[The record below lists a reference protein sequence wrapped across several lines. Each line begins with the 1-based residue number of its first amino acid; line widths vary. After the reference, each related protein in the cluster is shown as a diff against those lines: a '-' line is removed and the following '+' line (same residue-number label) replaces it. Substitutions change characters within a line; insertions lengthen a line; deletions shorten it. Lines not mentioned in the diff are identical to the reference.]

1 MSINPKLWIS
11 AMTVTLL
18 ASLWLILGKPVQVAA
33 APLANSSSNS
43 CLTCHEDR
51 YYLHDTG
58 RYYCMTERA
67 DRCVNCHQ
75 GNPAAID
82 EAASHLGL
90 IAHPQENNGEK
101 CLQCH
106 AQDVQVRLEK
116 LASAADNKTVVQTIP
131 YTLTK
136 DSTGTFP
143 VTSGSTPFI
152 ENVSW
157 LAGAITLFGLWL
169 LLVMISP
176 LKP

>member
-116 LASAADNKTVVQTIP
+116 LASAATISRHLRVLRNLGMVHTTRQGITIT
-131 YTLTK
+131 YDCRQHFFG
-136 DSTGTFP
+136 DSNTRPCAVRF
-143 VTSGSTPFI
+143 
-152 ENVSW
+152 
-157 LAGAITLFGLWL
+157 AGIVLQEL
-169 LLVMISP
+169 S
-176 LKP
+176 